1 MTEDTLRKRIGKNI
15 QLLRKSAGFKSA
27 AAFAEHAGFET
38 SRYTE
43 YEQGRRSMAF
53 DSAWRIADALNCS
66 LDTLGGREWSPMA
79 TQQNQTPGEGELIT
93 CYRQS
98 TEKRRSK
105 ILETARDQAEL
116 SQAQPA
122 APEGEGLEA
131 DQIKSA

>member
-1 MTEDTLRKRIGKNI
+1 MTEETLRKRIGKNI

-27 AAFAEHAGFET
+27 AAFAEFAGFET
-38 SRYTE
+38 SCYTE

-53 DSAWRIADALNCS
+53 DAAWRIADALDCS
-66 LDTLGGREWSPMA
+66 LDTLGGRNWSPME
-79 TQQNQTPGEGELIT
+79 TQQNQTPEEGELIA

-116 SQAQPA
+116 SQAQVETA
-122 APEGEGLEA
+122 GEEGLEA

>member
-53 DSAWRIADALNCS
+53 DAAWRIADALDCS
-66 LDTLGGREWSPMA
+66 LDTLGGREWSPMEA
-79 TQQNQTPGEGELIT
+79 QQSQAPEEGELLY

-116 SQAQPA
+116 SQAQA
-122 APEGEGLEA
+122 ETAGEERLEA

>member
-53 DSAWRIADALNCS
+53 DAAWRIADALNCS

-79 TQQNQTPGEGELIT
+79 TQQNQTPEEGELIT

-116 SQAQPA
+116 SQNQA
-122 APEGEGLEA
+122 AVPEIEGLET
-131 DQIKSA
+131 DQIRSA

>member
-53 DSAWRIADALNCS
+53 DAAWRIADALDCS
-66 LDTLGGREWSPMA
+66 LDTLGGREWSPME
-79 TQQNQTPGEGELIT
+79 TQQSQAPEEGELIY

-116 SQAQPA
+116 SQNQAA
-122 APEGEGLEA
+122 APEIEGLEA
-131 DQIKSA
+131 DQIRSA

>member
-1 MTEDTLRKRIGKNI
+1 MTEDALRKRIGKNI

-53 DSAWRIADALNCS
+53 DAAWRIADALDCS
-66 LDTLGGREWSPMA
+66 LDTLGGREWSPMEA
-79 TQQNQTPGEGELIT
+79 QQSQAPEEGELLY

>member
-53 DSAWRIADALNCS
+53 DAAWRIADALDCS
-66 LDTLGGREWSPMA
+66 LDTLGGREWSPMEA
-79 TQQNQTPGEGELIT
+79 QQSQAPEEGELLY

-116 SQAQPA
+116 SQAQA
-122 APEGEGLEA
+122 ETAGKEGLEA
-131 DQIKSA
+131 DQVKSA

>member
-53 DSAWRIADALNCS
+53 DAAWRIADALDCS
-66 LDTLGGREWSPMA
+66 LDTLGGREWSPMEA
-79 TQQNQTPGEGELIT
+79 QQSQAPEEGELIA
-93 CYRQS
+93 CYRRS

-116 SQAQPA
+116 SQAQAEA
-122 APEGEGLEA
+122 AGEEGLEA
-131 DQIKSA
+131 NQVKSA